1 MAVTVIR
8 NFIAKALFKKQGA
21 IANNKAVEFSAN
33 ALENRLK
40 NLGIDPNAIT
50 SEKELN
56 QILSYVKQA
65 EDQAF
70 QQRFGDMLGGSKF
83 DRKGEVF
90 DMTGK
95 KINPSKGIMGGKEIN
110 EQTLKE
116 GLMKTD
122 NPYSDLV
129 KTTEQGPKTLKQR
142 EAEVLARMEKDNKA
156 AVQRIKNRKMI
167 EEAID
172 NASPGFA
179 GDRKYDAQLVAD
191 DLAEKRFGKEFYD
204 LDEIDQMELYDEAYQ
219 GLTKQKFDPPEDLA
233 TGGRAGYKLGTGKKG
248 IQTLLNFFNKKSPY
262 QAGKDY
268 LKNIKDKTLKANETG
283 KFMDLPLAE
292 VGIPATTGALINNQL
307 RKKLE
312 AMNEEQKEQNLKEF
326 IQELNADPFY
336 KKNPELKDKTIEAY
350 TERMFGEKRADGG
363 RIGYANGTGAPSI
376 KYDFDKKQ
384 ESMGP
389 TFETNDPE
397 EALKEIVKRMI
408 NVDPA
413 KVPLSKDMMLM
424 FDLDRAKIGG
434 QKNIGGGELSFGIN
448 KGFGRDDTGIGFN
461 FRKQFKNGSGMS
473 RRSFLKILGG
483 LASIPIV
490 GKFLKPIKTAKG
502 IKSVPIIK
510 TDNVAG
516 KPEWFDALVNKVII
530 EGDDVTKKFAT
541 GERQSIHQK
550 TLNDGSV
557 VRVTEDVDDGAVR
570 VEYDSPD
577 NVFEDTVQMEYKKPL
592 PDEGAPNPAAEFS
605 TAEAGPVGRR
615 YGPDDYEIE
624 VDEIGGSSIRDLDS
638 DVSKLK
644 EYATGKGPT
653 IREIIQN
660 KKRKDKARRLTTD
673 PEAQSDAVV
682 RRQGEVNES
691 DYDVPDDAFASGGI
705 ARMLGE

>member
-1 MAVTVIR
+1 MAATVIR
-8 NFIAKALFKKQGA
+8 NFIAKALFKKKGA
-21 IANNKAVEFSAN
+21 IANNKAVNFSAN
-33 ALENRLK
+33 ALEQRLK

-56 QILSYVKQA
+56 QILAYVKQA

-70 QQRFGDMLGGSKF
+70 NQRFGEMLGGSKF

-90 DMTGK
+90 DLTGK

-122 NPYSDLV
+122 NPFSDLV
-129 KTTEQGPKTLKQR
+129 KTTEKGPKTLKER
-142 EAEVLARMEKDNKA
+142 EAEVLAKLEKGNKET
-156 AVQRIKNRKMI
+156 VQRIRNRKMV

-191 DLAEKRFGKEFYD
+191 DLADKRFGKEFYD
-204 LDEIDQMELYDEAYQ
+204 LDQKQQLDLYDEAYQ
-219 GLTKQKFDPPEDLA
+219 SLYEKQVFDPPEDFA
-233 TGGRAGYKLGTGKKG
+233 QGGRAG
-248 IQTLLNFFNKKSPY
+248 F
-262 QAGKDY
+262 
-268 LKNIKDKTLKANETG
+268 
-283 KFMDLPLAE
+283 
-292 VGIPATTGALINNQL
+292 
-307 RKKLE
+307 
-312 AMNEEQKEQNLKEF
+312 
-326 IQELNADPFY
+326 
-336 KKNPELKDKTIEAY
+336 
-350 TERMFGEKRADGG
+350 
-363 RIGYANGTGAPSI
+363 ANGTP
-376 KYDFDKKQ
+376 DKKKKNKKITRK
-384 ESMGP
+384 EEDIGP
-389 TFETNDPE
+389 YYETNDPE
-397 EALKEIVKRMI
+397 EAIKEIVRRMI
-408 NVDPA
+408 NVEPA
-413 KVPLSKDMMLM
+413 KIPLSKDMQLM
-424 FDLDRAKIGG
+424 FDLNRAQIGG
-434 QKNIGGGELSFGIN
+434 SKNIGGGELNFGIN
-448 KGFGRDDTGIGFN
+448 KGFGRDDTGIGFEYIKRFAN
-461 FRKQFKNGSGMS
+461 GGRIGLKDGSGMT

-483 LASIPIV
+483 LAAIPIV

-541 GERQSIHQK
+541 AERQSIHQK

-570 VEYDSPD
+570 VEYQNEA
-577 NVFEDTVQMEYKKPL
+577 NVFGDDVLMQYKKPL
-592 PDEGAPNPAAEFS
+592 PDEGAPNPAAEFT
-605 TAEAGPVGRR
+605 TAESGPVGRSR
-615 YGPDDYEIE
+615 GPDDYEIE
-624 VDEIGGSSIRDLDS
+624 LDEIGGSSIEDLDS

-660 KKRKDKARRLTTD
+660 KKRKDKAKRITTD
-673 PEAQSDAVV
+673 PEAQSDAVIK
-682 RRQGEVNES
+682 RQGEFIQFEDIDPNM
-691 DYDVPDDAFASGGI
+691 ASGGI